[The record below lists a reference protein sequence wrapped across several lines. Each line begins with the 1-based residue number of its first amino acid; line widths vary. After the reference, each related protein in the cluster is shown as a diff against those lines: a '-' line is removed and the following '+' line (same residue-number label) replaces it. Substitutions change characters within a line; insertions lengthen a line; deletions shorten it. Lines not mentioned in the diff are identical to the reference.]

1 MPGCHVGAAAD
12 RPPRNEPA
20 GAAGGI
26 RRGIAVKVVAD
37 FPRPVRVVENEW
49 IPLPDGTRL
58 AARIWLPQDAAAA
71 PVPALLE
78 YLPYRK
84 RDFMRSR
91 DGPMH
96 HYLAGH
102 GYASVRVDIRGAG
115 DSEGVTR
122 DEYTETEHT
131 DAIAVIE
138 WLAAQPWCSGAVGMF
153 GISWGGFN
161 SLQVA
166 ARAPE
171 ALKAIISV
179 CAADDRY
186 ADDAHYMGGCLLNE
200 NLIWGSAFFMY
211 NALPPDPEIVG
222 RRWRAMWQER
232 LDNAVLFPAHWLRH
246 QRRDDY
252 WRHGSV
258 CEDYAAVRC
267 PVYAIGGW
275 ADGYS
280 NAVPRLLAGLE
291 VPRKGL
297 VGPWSHSFPHNS
309 VPGPT
314 IGFLQ
319 EALRWWDYWLK
330 GIDTGIM
337 DEPMLR
343 VWMQDS
349 LAPQPQYELRPG
361 RWVAEARWPS
371 PRLRRRTLT
380 LDAGGFLLAGSLA
393 ESRLEIQSPPQTGVA
408 GGNWCAFGSDGE
420 MPIDQRADDGRS
432 LVFDSEPLSEPV
444 EILGGPT
451 LDLVFDSDQP
461 LAQVIV
467 RLNDVFPDGTSA
479 RVSYGVLNL
488 THRNGHAHP
497 EPLIPGRRSKALIKL
512 NDIAHAFPAGNRI
525 RLAVS
530 TAYWPIVWPAP
541 AAVTLGVYAGASTL
555 ALPVRPPR
563 PGDADLRPFDAPEVG
578 PGDPTTVLR
587 PSTLRRTIERDLPT
601 GDVVYRVF
609 NDGGEFDGA
618 ALVHFDEIDLDAGFA
633 LFQRY
638 RINDADPLSAR
649 AEVTAHALLRR
660 AGWTPEL
667 RGSVEL
673 RATREAFIV
682 TARLIASEGGR
693 EIFTRTWEETVRR
706 DLV

>member
-1 MPGCHVGAAAD
+1 MKTVT
-12 RPPRNEPA
+12 E
-20 GAAGGI
+20 
-26 RRGIAVKVVAD
+26 
-37 FPRPVRVVENEW
+37 FPRAVRIIENEW
-49 IPLPDGTRL
+49 IALPDGTRL
-58 AARIWLPQDAAAA
+58 AARIWLPQDATER

-115 DSEGVTR
+115 DSDGVTG
-122 DEYTETEHT
+122 DEYTATEHR

-138 WLAAQPWCSGAVGMF
+138 WLATRPWCSGAVGMF

-166 ARAPE
+166 AHAPD
-171 ALKAIISV
+171 ALKAIITL

-200 NLIWGSAFFMY
+200 NLIWGTSFFMY
-211 NALPPDPEIVG
+211 SALPPDPQVVG
-222 RRWRAMWQER
+222 DRWRAMWRER
-232 LDNAVLFPAHWLRH
+232 LDNAKPFPAHWLRH
-246 QRRDDY
+246 QKRDDY

-297 VGPWSHSFPHNS
+297 IGPWSHSFPHNS

-319 EALRWWDYWLK
+319 EALRWWDHWLK

-343 VWMQDS
+343 AWMQDS
-349 LAPQPQYELRPG
+349 IPPQPQYDIRPG
-361 RWVAEARWPS
+361 RWVAEAIWPS
-371 PRLRRRTLT
+371 PHITPRTLA
-380 LDAGGFLLAGSLA
+380 LDAGGFLVEDRAS
-393 ESRLEIQSPPQTGVA
+393 ENRLELQSPPVTGVA
-408 GGNWCAFGSDGE
+408 AGAWCAFGSDGE

-432 LVFDSEPLSEPV
+432 LVFDSEPLTEPV
-444 EILGGPT
+444 EILGAPS
-451 LDLVFDSDQP
+451 LRLVFDSDRP
-461 LAQVIV
+461 VAQAIV

-479 RVSYGVLNL
+479 RVTYGVLNL
-488 THRNGHAHP
+488 THRSSHAHP
-497 EPLIPGRRSKALIKL
+497 EPLAPARRCEALIKL
-512 NDIAHAFPAGNRI
+512 NDVAHAFPAGNRI
-525 RLAVS
+525 RVAIS
-530 TAYWPIVWPAP
+530 TAYWPVVWPSP
-541 AAVTLGVYAGASTL
+541 EAVTLGVYTGASVLTL
-555 ALPVRPPR
+555 PLRPPR
-563 PGDADLRPFDAPEVG
+563 ADDAALRSFDAPEEG
-578 PGDPTTVLR
+578 PGEPTNVLR
-587 PSTLRRTIERDLPT
+587 PSTLRRTIERDVPS
-601 GDVVYRVF
+601 GDVVYRIF
-609 NDGGEFDGA
+609 RDGGEFDGA
-618 ALVHFDEIDLDAGFA
+618 AWVHFDEIDLDAGFA
-633 LFQRY
+633 LLQRY
-638 RINDADPLSAR
+638 RIGESDPLSAR
-649 AEVTAHALLRR
+649 GEITAHALLRR
-660 AGWTPEL
+660 GDWRPEL

-673 RATREAFIV
+673 RAARDAFIV
-682 TARLIASEGGR
+682 TARLTATEGGR
-693 EIFTRTWEETVRR
+693 EVFTRAWEEIIPR